1 MIITYYLTWEGLV
14 GKPYKIILSI
24 LAALVLLIIIVV
36 FGLTFFINPNN
47 FKLEIAAAV
56 KDKTGRELILEG
68 DLKLSLFPWLGISTG
83 KMALSNAPGFQ
94 DKAFAT
100 IEESNI
106 NIKLLPLLTKKIEV
120 NDIVLK
126 GLALNLTRN
135 QQGTNNWEDLTASQV
150 TKPTPPDRDTSKET
164 EQKSSTDA
172 LIGSITIENAQINW
186 DDQRSGK
193 HLEIKDINLDTD
205 KFIFDQSADIDISLV
220 VFNPKSQRT
229 ESVKLITVL
238 TVNKNLDNFLLKQTE
253 LQSTASGENIPGKA
267 LTATLTTP
275 DIAVDMTKQIAK
287 VTGLQIKSGDI
298 NISAVEITGTNIKD
312 KPSFQGPVIIAQF
325 SPVKVMKQ
333 LAITPPAMRNA
344 NALSSL
350 AISFNL
356 QATTD
361 SADLQNL
368 VMTLDDTHIKG
379 STSIKDFSLPAIA
392 FNLNADAIDADRYL
406 APEKAVDKSSKPLA
420 SPAAAVAA
428 GASLFP
434 VETLRKLNAN
444 GELSL
449 GKLKINSLN
458 MQDIRLKLSAKNGIV
473 TTQQT
478 VNQFYQGS
486 YSGNLNMDTRSSAPA
501 LSLNEKITQVQIEP
515 LLKDFNGEARM
526 SGIANAS
533 AQLQGHGNS
542 SDELKSSLNG
552 QINFL
557 FKDGVIKGFNLQE
570 IIDNSKALIK
580 GTPLPTDNKNDQ
592 TVFSKIAGTATVS
605 NGLIQNNDLAAIS
618 SKLRVNGEGNINL
631 KSEQLDYKIIA
642 KLIKAKAT
650 ATEPEQFHDTPIA
663 IKISGTFSKP
673 IYMLD
678 AKSLLTGKNKA
689 KINKLLDKLDKK
701 LGPGASDIL
710 KSFF

>member
-1 MIITYYLTWEGLV
+1 MGT
-14 GKPYKIILSI
+14 PYKIILSI

-47 FKLEIAAAV
+47 FKPEIAAAA

-83 KMALSNAPGFQ
+83 KVALSNAPEFQ

-106 NIKLLPLLTKKIEV
+106 NVKLLPLLTKKIEV
-120 NDIVLK
+120 NHIVLK
-126 GLALNLTRN
+126 GLALNLAKN
-135 QQGTNNWEDLTASQV
+135 KQGINNWDDLTASDV
-150 TKPTPPDRDTSKET
+150 TKPTPPAPDISKET
-164 EQKSSTDA
+164 EQKSPTDTLA
-172 LIGSITIENAQINW
+172 AFAIGSISIENAHINW
-186 DDQRSGK
+186 DDQQTDK
-193 HLEIKDINLDTD
+193 HIEIKDFNLDTD
-205 KFIFDQSADIDISLV
+205 KFIFDEPVDIDISLV
-220 VFNPKSQRT
+220 VFNPQSKLT
-229 ESVKLITVL
+229 ESVKLTTEL
-238 TVNKNLDNFLLKQTE
+238 TINKKLDNFVFNQTE
-253 LQSTASGENIPGKA
+253 LQSTAQGENIPGKS

-298 NISAVEITGTNIKD
+298 NISAAEITGNNIKD
-312 KPSFQGPVIIAQF
+312 KPSFQGPVTIAQF

-356 QATTD
+356 LATTD

-406 APEKAVDKSSKPLA
+406 PPEKAVDKSSKPLA

-473 TTQQT
+473 TTQQA

-486 YSGNLNMDTRSSAPA
+486 YSGNLNMDARSNAPA

-515 LLKDFNGEARM
+515 LLKDVNGEARM

-533 AQLQGHGNS
+533 AQLQGHGNT

-557 FKDGVIKGFNLQE
+557 FKDGVIEGFNLQK

-592 TVFSKIAGTATVS
+592 TVFSEIAGTAIVS
-605 NGLIQNNDLAAIS
+605 NGLIQNNDLVAIS
-618 SKLRVNGEGNINL
+618 SKLRVNGEGNVNL

-678 AKSLLTGKNKA
+678 ATSLLTDKNKA
-689 KINKLLDKLDKK
+689 KIDKLLDKLDKK

>member
-1 MIITYYLTWEGLV
+1 ME
-14 GKPYKIILSI
+14 KPYKIIVSL
-24 LAALVLLIIIVV
+24 LTALVLLIIIIA
-36 FGLTFFINPNN
+36 FGLIFFINPNN
-47 FKLEIAAAV
+47 FKPEIAAAV

-68 DLKLSLFPWLGISTG
+68 DLKLAFFPWLGISTG
-83 KMALSNAPGFQ
+83 KVALSNAPGFQ

-106 NIKLLPLLTKKIEV
+106 NVKLLPLLTKKIEV
-120 NDIVLK
+120 NHIVLK
-126 GLALNLTRN
+126 GLVLNLAKN
-135 QQGTNNWEDLTASQV
+135 KQSINNWDDLTASAV
-150 TKPTPPDRDTSKET
+150 TKPAPGISKET
-164 EQKSSTDA
+164 EQEHPTA
-172 LIGSITIENAQINW
+172 TLAAFAIGSISIKNAHINW
-186 DDQRSGK
+186 DNQQTGK
-193 HLEIKDINLDTD
+193 HLEIKDFNLDTD
-205 KFIFDQSADIDISLV
+205 KFIFDESSGIDISLV
-220 VFNPKSQRT
+220 VFNPQSKLT
-229 ESVKLITVL
+229 ESVKLATGL
-238 TVNKNLDNFLLKQTE
+238 TINEKLDNFVFNQTE
-253 LQSTASGENIPGKA
+253 LQATAQGENIPGNS
-267 LTATLTTP
+267 LTAMLTAPAIT
-275 DIAVDMTKQIAK
+275 VDMTSQIAK

-298 NISAVEITGTNIKD
+298 NISTAEITGNNIKD
-312 KPSFQGPVIIAQF
+312 EPSFQGSVAIAQF
-325 SPVKVMKQ
+325 NPIKVMTQ
-333 LAITPPAMRNA
+333 LGITAPAMRNSA
-344 NALSSL
+344 ALSSL
-350 AISFNL
+350 AMSFNL
-356 QATTD
+356 QATED
-361 SADLQNL
+361 SAILQNL
-368 VMTLDDTHIKG
+368 VIILDDTHIKG
-379 STSIKDFSLPAIA
+379 STSIKDFSVPAIA

-406 APEKAVDKSSKPLA
+406 SPEKAVDKSSKTLA

-434 VETLRKLNAN
+434 VETLRKLNVN

-458 MQDIRLKLSAKNGIV
+458 MQDIHLKLSAKNGIV

-486 YSGNLNMDTRSSAPA
+486 YAGNLNMDARGNTPV

-526 SGIANAS
+526 SGMANAS
-533 AQLQGHGNS
+533 AQLQGRGNTS
-542 SDELKSSLNG
+542 NELKSSLNG
-552 QINFL
+552 QIDFL
-557 FKDGVIKGFNLQE
+557 FKDGVIKGFNLQK

-592 TVFSKIAGTATVS
+592 TVFSQITGTATVS
-605 NGLIQNNDLAAIS
+605 NGLIQNNDLVGVS
-618 SKLRVNGEGNINL
+618 SKFRVNGEGNVNL

-663 IKISGTFSKP
+663 IKISGSFSKP

-678 AKSLLTGKNKA
+678 ATSLLTDKNKA
-689 KINKLLDKLDKK
+689 KLNKLLDKLDKK